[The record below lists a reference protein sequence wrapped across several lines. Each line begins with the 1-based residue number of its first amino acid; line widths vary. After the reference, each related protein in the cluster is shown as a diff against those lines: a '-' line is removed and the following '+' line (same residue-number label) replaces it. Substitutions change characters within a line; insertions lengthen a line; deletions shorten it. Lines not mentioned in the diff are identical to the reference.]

1 MEIILWVIGIHLLE
15 LLGFGIFLLVKK
27 NILLEKTLVEQKEY
41 MDAMSFIASQ
51 LSTSLSK
58 LDERVY
64 VDGDAELEDVFEQ
77 IKEFKSII
85 DEVSNK

>member
-1 MEIILWVIGIHLLE
+1 MEIILWVIGIHALE
-15 LLGFGIFLLVKK
+15 LLGFGAFLLVKK

-41 MDAMSFIASQ
+41 IDAMSFIASQ

-58 LDERVY
+58 LDERMY
-64 VDGDAELEDVFEQ
+64 VEGDAELEEVFTQ

>member
-1 MEIILWVIGIHLLE
+1 MEIILWVIGIHVLE
-15 LLGFGIFLLVKK
+15 LLGFGAFLLVKK

-41 MDAMSFIASQ
+41 IDAMSFIASQ

-58 LDERVY
+58 LDERMY
-64 VDGDAELEDVFEQ
+64 VEGDAELEEVFTQ

>member
-1 MEIILWVIGIHLLE
+1 MEIILWVIGIHLFE
-15 LLGFGIFLLVKK
+15 LLGFGVFLLVKK

-51 LSTSLSK
+51 LSTSLAK
-58 LDERVY
+58 LDERMY
-64 VDGDAELEDVFEQ
+64 VEGDAELEEVFEQ

>member
-1 MEIILWVIGIHLLE
+1 MEIILWVVGIHLLE
-15 LLGFGIFLLVKK
+15 LLGFGAFLLVKK

-41 MDAMSFIASQ
+41 IDAMSFIASQ

-58 LDERVY
+58 LDERMY
-64 VDGDAELEDVFEQ
+64 VEGDAELEEVFTQ

>member
-1 MEIILWVIGIHLLE
+1 MEIILWVVGIHLLE
-15 LLGFGIFLLVKK
+15 LLGFGIFLLIKK

-51 LSTSLSK
+51 LSTSLAK
-58 LDERVY
+58 LDERMY
-64 VDGDAELEDVFEQ
+64 VEGDAELEEVFEQ

>member
-1 MEIILWVIGIHLLE
+1 MEIILWVVGIHLLE
-15 LLGFGIFLLVKK
+15 LLGFGVFLLIKK

-51 LSTSLSK
+51 LSTSLAK
-58 LDERVY
+58 LDERMY
-64 VDGDAELEDVFEQ
+64 VEGDAELEEVFEQ

>member
-1 MEIILWVIGIHLLE
+1 MEIILWVIGIHVLE
-15 LLGFGIFLLVKK
+15 LLGFGAFLLVKK

-41 MDAMSFIASQ
+41 IDAMSFIASQ

-58 LDERVY
+58 LGERMHVE
-64 VDGDAELEDVFEQ
+64 GDAELEEVFTQ

>member
-1 MEIILWVIGIHLLE
+1 LI
-15 LLGFGIFLLVKK
+15 GFGIFLLVKK

-51 LSTSLSK
+51 LSTSLAK
-58 LDERVY
+58 LDERMY
-64 VDGDAELEDVFEQ
+64 VEGDAELEEVFEQ

>member
-1 MEIILWVIGIHLLE
+1 MEIILWVIGIHALE
-15 LLGFGIFLLVKK
+15 LLGFGAFLLVKK

-41 MDAMSFIASQ
+41 IDAMSFIASQ

-58 LDERVY
+58 LDERMY
-64 VDGDAELEDVFEQ
+64 VEGDTELEEVFTQ

>member
-1 MEIILWVIGIHLLE
+1 MEIILWVVGIHLLE

-27 NILLEKTLVEQKEY
+27 NVLLEKTLVEQKEY

-51 LSTSLSK
+51 LSTSLAK
-58 LDERVY
+58 LDERMY
-64 VDGDAELEDVFEQ
+64 VEGDAELEEVFEQ

>member
-1 MEIILWVIGIHLLE
+1 MEIILWIIGIHVLE
-15 LLGFGIFLLVKK
+15 LLGFGAFLLVKK

-41 MDAMSFIASQ
+41 IDAMSFIASQ

-58 LDERVY
+58 LDERMY
-64 VDGDAELEDVFEQ
+64 VEGDAELEEVFTQ

>member
-1 MEIILWVIGIHLLE
+1 MEIILWVVGIHLLE
-15 LLGFGIFLLVKK
+15 LLGFGIFLLIKK
-27 NILLEKTLVEQKEY
+27 VILLEKTLVEQKEY
-41 MDAMSFIASQ
+41 IDAMNLIASQ

-58 LDERVY
+58 LDERMY
-64 VDGDAELEDVFEQ
+64 IEGDAELEEVFIQ